1 MDHPGQVYQ
10 RHCGEHRQRHTHS
23 RQPRNDQQHRAT
35 RTDHQPETGQY
46 GPQGQCT
53 VSRGGATESGRR
65 VVIVGQPPFV
75 VLPGTPTPPVVLLCH
90 THPPGQRVHWCG
102 SAGVRA
108 VSVGVPPGD
117 CSKTRCGAVDSP
129 AARAGSALVEPLGR
143 VTRRNYPWCWAESN
157 LMHTAAAPADQQTVV
172 CRPPPGRRR
181 RIRYR
186 IRALLSGQIPST
198 AMNPRA
204 QVIHL
209 GELSVRLRQA
219 ARHLFETVLAPLG
232 LFWLMLTLTNLT
244 GGLVAALSWALGVLL
259 CRLFTRSP
267 IPAVLWL
274 TTGLL
279 VIRTAIGYATGSV
292 FLYFLQPTLQNFVI
306 AFVLLATLGL
316 RRPLIARLADDF
328 CAFPVA
334 LTSNLR
340 VQRFF
345 RRVSLLWALV
355 FLTNGAAT
363 LWVL

>member
-1 MDHPGQVYQ
+1 
-10 RHCGEHRQRHTHS
+10 
-23 RQPRNDQQHRAT
+23 
-35 RTDHQPETGQY
+35 
-46 GPQGQCT
+46 
-53 VSRGGATESGRR
+53 
-65 VVIVGQPPFV
+65 
-75 VLPGTPTPPVVLLCH
+75 
-90 THPPGQRVHWCG
+90 
-102 SAGVRA
+102 
-108 VSVGVPPGD
+108 
-117 CSKTRCGAVDSP
+117 
-129 AARAGSALVEPLGR
+129 
-143 VTRRNYPWCWAESN
+143 
-157 LMHTAAAPADQQTVV
+157 
-172 CRPPPGRRR
+172 
-181 RIRYR
+181 
-186 IRALLSGQIPST
+186 
-198 AMNPRA
+198 MNPRA

-259 CRLFTRSP
+259 CRVVTRSP

-306 AFVLLATLGL
+306 AFVLLATVGL

-334 LTSNLR
+334 LTSNVR

-363 LWVL
+363 LWVLARATLGNFLMVTTAGSFSLVAAAAAVSLLWFRRELRGEGIRLRFGPVVAV

>member
-1 MDHPGQVYQ
+1 MLAVTKIPG
-10 RHCGEHRQRHTHS
+10 
-23 RQPRNDQQHRAT
+23 
-35 RTDHQPETGQY
+35 
-46 GPQGQCT
+46 
-53 VSRGGATESGRR
+53 GR
-65 VVIVGQPPFV
+65 I
-75 VLPGTPTPPVVLLCH
+75 
-90 THPPGQRVHWCG
+90 
-102 SAGVRA
+102 
-108 VSVGVPPGD
+108 GD
-117 CSKTRCGAVDSP
+117 RI
-129 AARAGSALVEPLGR
+129 REPL
-143 VTRRNYPWCWAESN
+143 T
-157 LMHTAAAPADQQTVV
+157 T
-172 CRPPPGRRR
+172 
-181 RIRYR
+181 
-186 IRALLSGQIPST
+186 QIPST

-219 ARHLFETVLAPLG
+219 GRHLVETVLAPLG

-244 GGLVAALSWALGVLL
+244 GGLIAALSWALGVLL
-259 CRLFTRSP
+259 GRVLTRSP

-306 AFVLLATLGL
+306 AFVLLATVGL

-328 CAFPVA
+328 CAFPMA

-363 LWVL
+363 LWVLARATLGNFLMVTTAGSFTLVALAAGVSLLWFRRELRGEGIRLRFGTAAA

>member
-1 MDHPGQVYQ
+1 MSPTEFDHTAVVAPTDRAHVELGDRRAGGRSRAARLRLGYLRSIAAKPSLASVFI
-10 RHCGEHRQRHTHS
+10 
-23 RQPRNDQQHRAT
+23 RQPDLR
-35 RTDHQPETGQY
+35 
-46 GPQGQCT
+46 
-53 VSRGGATESGRR
+53 SRHPVAGEAGES
-65 VVIVGQPPFV
+65 
-75 VLPGTPTPPVVLLCH
+75 
-90 THPPGQRVHWCG
+90 
-102 SAGVRA
+102 
-108 VSVGVPPGD
+108 
-117 CSKTRCGAVDSP
+117 
-129 AARAGSALVEPLGR
+129 ARS
-143 VTRRNYPWCWAESN
+143 YP
-157 LMHTAAAPADQQTVV
+157 
-172 CRPPPGRRR
+172 

-186 IRALLSGQIPST
+186 IRGASASQIPSS

-244 GGLVAALSWALGVLL
+244 GGLVAALGWALGVLL
-259 CRLFTRSP
+259 CRLLTRSP

-334 LTSNLR
+334 LTSNVR

-363 LWVL
+363 LWVLARATLGNFLMVTTAGSFSLVAVAAAVSLLWFRRELRGEGIRLRFGPAAAV

>member
-1 MDHPGQVYQ
+1 
-10 RHCGEHRQRHTHS
+10 
-23 RQPRNDQQHRAT
+23 
-35 RTDHQPETGQY
+35 
-46 GPQGQCT
+46 
-53 VSRGGATESGRR
+53 
-65 VVIVGQPPFV
+65 
-75 VLPGTPTPPVVLLCH
+75 
-90 THPPGQRVHWCG
+90 
-102 SAGVRA
+102 
-108 VSVGVPPGD
+108 
-117 CSKTRCGAVDSP
+117 
-129 AARAGSALVEPLGR
+129 LVWW
-143 VTRRNYPWCWAESN
+143 NS
-157 LMHTAAAPADQQTVV
+157 
-172 CRPPPGRRR
+172 

-186 IRALLSGQIPST
+186 IRKLSGSQIPSS

-244 GGLVAALSWALGVLL
+244 GGLIAALSWALGVLL
-259 CRLFTRSP
+259 CRVLTRSP

-279 VIRTAIGYATGSV
+279 VIRTAIGYTTGSV

-334 LTSNLR
+334 LTSNVR

-363 LWVL
+363 LWVLARATLGNFLMVTTAGSFSLVAVAAAVSLLWFRRELRGEGIRLRFGPAAAV